1 MSHPLFEKHKA
12 TLDAALNAIRS
23 RGYWSPYPESPRPYG
38 DNAIEEGRQAFE
50 TYRNRPFEL
59 DQPGETGRGGREASP
74 YGLALGISYPKCDP
88 QALIAAARQAMP
100 AWRDAGP
107 DTRAGVCLEILARLN
122 ARSLEMAHAVM
133 HTTGQGLM
141 MAFQAAGPHAQ
152 DRGLEAIAYAY
163 REMQH
168 VPDKALW
175 EKPQGKNPPLR
186 MEKTFRIVPRGVA
199 LVIACSTFPTWNG
212 YPGLFASLV
221 TGNPVIVKPHPT
233 VILPLAI
240 VVAVARQTLKEA
252 GFDANLVTLAVDE
265 PEAPISKDLALHLDI
280 RIIDFTG
287 GPAFGNWLEQNARQA
302 RVFTEKAG
310 VNGILID
317 STDNYQGMLNN
328 LAFTLSLYSGQM
340 CTTPQTLYVP
350 ATGIGTPEGKVAVD
364 QFGRDLAAALDK
376 LLADP
381 ERACGILGAIQSQ
394 ATLERIEASRQ
405 LGQVL
410 RDAAPLA
417 HPQFPGAQVRS
428 PLLLKVPAANEAAYT
443 EERFGP
449 ISFVV
454 ETASTDASLLLAER
468 VMRDKGAITFSVYST
483 DEKILAAAEA
493 LAVRVGVALSCNLT
507 DGVYVNQSASF
518 SDFHATGANP
528 AANASL
534 TDAAFV
540 ASRFFVVQSR
550 RHVA

>member
-1 MSHPLFEKHKA
+1 MSHPLFDKHKP
-12 TLDAALNAIRS
+12 TLDAALNAIQS

-38 DNAIEEGRQAFE
+38 DNAIEQGRQAFE
-50 TYRNRPFEL
+50 AYRNRPFEL

-74 YGLALGISYPKCDP
+74 YGLPLGISYPKCDS

-100 AWRDAGP
+100 AWMDAGA

-122 ARSLEMAHAVM
+122 ARSFEMAHAVM
-133 HTTGQGLM
+133 HTTGQAFM

-152 DRGLEAIAYAY
+152 DRGLEAVAYAY

-168 VPDKALW
+168 VPDKTLW

-252 GFDANLVTLAVDE
+252 GYDANLVSLAVDE
-265 PEAPISKDLALHLDI
+265 PEAPIAKDLALHPDI

-287 GPAFGNWLEQNARQA
+287 SPGFGNWLERNARQA
-302 RVFTEKAG
+302 QVFTEKAG
-310 VNGILID
+310 VNGIIID
-317 STDNYQGMLNN
+317 STDNYKGMLNN

-350 ATGIGTPEGKVAVD
+350 ATGIGTPEGKVAAD

-381 ERACGILGAIQSQ
+381 ERACGILGAIQSR
-394 ATLERIEASRQ
+394 ATLERIEASRR

-410 RDAAPLA
+410 RDSAPLA
-417 HPQFPGAQVRS
+417 HPQFPDAQVRT
-428 PLLLKVPAANEAAYT
+428 PLLLKVSAADEAAYT

-449 ISFVV
+449 ITFVV
-454 ETASTDASLLLAER
+454 ETASTDHSLALAER
-468 VMRDKGAITFSVYST
+468 VIRDKGAITFSVYST
-483 DEKILAAAEA
+483 DQKVLAAAEA
-493 LAVRVGVALSCNLT
+493 VAVRAGVALSCNLT
-507 DGVYVNQSASF
+507 DGVYVNQSAGF

-550 RHVA
+550 RHVG